1 MHKVNETCPAGIEK
15 GATTAISA
23 AMTAVTAIIKML
35 SFVFVSI
42 KICPFCVLSEKW
54 CKLFT
59 THSIQ

>member
-1 MHKVNETCPAGIEK
+1 MNETCPAGIEK

-42 KICPFCVLSEKW
+42 KICPFCVLSEK
-54 CKLFT
+54 
-59 THSIQ
+59 